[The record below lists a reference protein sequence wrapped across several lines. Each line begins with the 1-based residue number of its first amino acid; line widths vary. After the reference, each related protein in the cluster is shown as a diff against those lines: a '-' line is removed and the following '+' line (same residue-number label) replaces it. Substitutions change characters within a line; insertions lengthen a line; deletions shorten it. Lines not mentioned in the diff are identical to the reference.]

1 MKRIQP
7 LVTTIAL
14 VVAVGALGF
23 AWYERSLARRTAEAL
38 AEAERRYAAL
48 QSRQAELAANA
59 GSRSARGGQTADRT
73 PSQDRGPGGRRGM
86 APPDFSSDPEIAP
99 LMLKQRQRQV
109 ASRYAALFAKLGLSA
124 EQRAKLEQLLA
135 DKQLS
140 RFEAMGLAR
149 RQGLGP
155 EEAMSLAK
163 ESDSEADSA
172 IKALIG
178 DSAYSQLQSYDQSYS
193 QRASVASLSNQLS
206 YSGESLSSD
215 QQEQLISVLAEHTV
229 VDSSATNPGPP
240 GMGWGPNSIFSTGDT
255 DAEVAEFFATKASTD
270 AEVITQV
277 SSFLSASQVEAVK
290 QMQEAETEQ
299 LRLTALRVDRFRKAQ
314 ASSGN

>member
-7 LVTTIAL
+7 LVTI
-14 VVAVGALGF
+14 VAFVLAIGAFAF
-23 AWYERSLARRTAEAL
+23 AWYERSLARQTAAAL
-38 AEAERRYAAL
+38 ADAERRYAELQARQSAL
-48 QSRQAELAANA
+48 A
-59 GSRSARGGQTADRT
+59 GGRGTGSTQGTGRAVAD
-73 PSQDRGPGGRRGM
+73 DRGPGGRRGM
-86 APPDFSSDPEIAP
+86 APPDFTSDPEIAP

-109 ASRYAALFAKLGLSA
+109 AARYAALFAKLGLSA
-124 EQRAKLEQLLA
+124 EQRSKLEQLLA

-163 ESDSEADSA
+163 ESDAEADSA
-172 IKALIG
+172 IKTLLG
-178 DSAYSQLQSYDQSYS
+178 DSAYSQLQTYDQTYS
-193 QRASVASLSNQLS
+193 QRTSVASLSSQLS

-215 QQEQLISVLAEHTV
+215 QQEQLISVLAENSV
-229 VDSSATNPGPP
+229 VDSSATNGGPP
-240 GMGWGPNSIFSTGDT
+240 GMGWGANSVFSTSDS
-255 DAEVAEFFATKASTD
+255 DADVAEFFATKAASD
-270 AEVITQV
+270 AEVLSQV
-277 SSFLSASQVEAVK
+277 SSFLSSAQVAAVQ